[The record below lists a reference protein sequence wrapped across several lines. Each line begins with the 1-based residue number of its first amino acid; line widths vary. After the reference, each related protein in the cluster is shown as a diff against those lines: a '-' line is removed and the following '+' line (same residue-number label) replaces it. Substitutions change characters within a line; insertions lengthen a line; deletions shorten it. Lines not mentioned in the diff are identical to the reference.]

1 MRLIVGLG
9 NPGSEYALN
18 RHNVGFMAVDEIV
31 RRHNFAPYKQKFS
44 ALVSDGRLG
53 TEKVLIIKPQ
63 TFMNLSGQ
71 AVGEAMR
78 FYKLEADDVI
88 VLYDEIDLAPAKFRV
103 KFGGGVA
110 GHNGLKS
117 LTQHIGNEYHR
128 VRIGVGRPVQ
138 KNQVAHYVL
147 GNFAKADKEWLLPLL
162 ESMADAAPKLTLDKL
177 TDFKAAVEQ
186 KLAKRAANEDIN
198 EQPKQAVTKADKP
211 PKAPQKAKIVKLG
224 NPFAALKELKN
235 KFTK

>member
-9 NPGSEYALN
+9 NPGSEYAQN

-31 RRHNFAPYKQKFS
+31 RRHSFAPYKQKFN
-44 ALVSDGRLG
+44 ALISDGRLG
-53 TEKVLIIKPQ
+53 TEKVLVMKPQ

-78 FYKLEADDVI
+78 FYKLEADDVV

-117 LTQHIGNEYHR
+117 LSQHIGNDYHR
-128 VRIGVGRPVQ
+128 VRIGVGRPAQ
-138 KNQVAHYVL
+138 KSQVANYVL
-147 GNFAKADKEWLLPLL
+147 GNFGKADLDWLVPLL
-162 ESMADAAPKLTLDKL
+162 DSMADAAPKLVLEKL
-177 TDFKAAVEQ
+177 NEFKVAVEQ
-186 KLAKRAANEDIN
+186 KLAKTAPLE
-198 EQPKQAVTKADKP
+198 EDKP
-211 PKAPQKAKIVKLG
+211 EIVVKKKTENRPPKTVKLG
-224 NPFAALKELKN
+224 NPFAALKKLKD
-235 KFTK
+235 KLGD

>member
-9 NPGSEYALN
+9 NPGSEYAQN

-31 RRHNFAPYKQKFS
+31 RRHNFAPYKQKFN
-44 ALVSDGRLG
+44 ALISDGRLG
-53 TEKVLIIKPQ
+53 TEKVLIMKPQ

-78 FYKLEADDVI
+78 FYKLEADDVV
-88 VLYDEIDLAPAKFRV
+88 VLYDEIDLVPSKFRV

-117 LTQHIGNEYHR
+117 MSQHIGNDYHR
-128 VRIGVGRPVQ
+128 VRIGVGRPAQ

-147 GNFAKADKEWLLPLL
+147 GNFGKADLDWLVPLL
-162 ESMADAAPKLTLDKL
+162 DSIADAAPKLVLEKL
-177 TDFKAAVEQ
+177 NDFKVAVEQ
-186 KLAKRAANEDIN
+186 KLAKGAPLE
-198 EQPKQAVTKADKP
+198 EDKP
-211 PKAPQKAKIVKLG
+211 KPVVVKKPTKPRAPKTVKLG
-224 NPFAALKELKN
+224 NPFAALKKLKD
-235 KFTK
+235 KLGD

>member
-9 NPGSEYALN
+9 NPGSEYAQN

-31 RRHNFAPYKQKFS
+31 RRHSFAPYKQKFN
-44 ALVSDGRLG
+44 ALISDGRLG
-53 TEKVLIIKPQ
+53 TEKVLVMKPQ

-71 AVGEAMR
+71 SVGEAMR
-78 FYKLEADDVI
+78 FYKLTAADVI

-117 LTQHIGNEYHR
+117 MTQHIGNDYHR

-138 KNQVAHYVL
+138 KSQVANYVL
-147 GNFAKADKEWLLPLL
+147 GNFSKADQDWLVPLL
-162 ESMADAAPKLTLDKL
+162 DSMADAAPKLALETLNE
-177 TDFKAAVEQ
+177 FKVAVEQ
-186 KLAKRAANEDIN
+186 KLAKTTPLE
-198 EQPKQAVTKADKP
+198 EDKP
-211 PKAPQKAKIVKLG
+211 KPVAAKKLTEPRPPKTVKLG
-224 NPFAALKELKN
+224 NPFAALKKLKD
-235 KFTK
+235 KL

>member
-44 ALVSDGRLG
+44 ALIAEGRLG

-117 LTQHIGNEYHR
+117 MTQHIGNDYHR

-138 KNQVAHYVL
+138 KNQVANYVL
-147 GNFAKADKEWLLPLL
+147 GNFGKSDKQWLVPLL
-162 ESMADAAPKLTLDKL
+162 ESMADAAPMLTLEKL
-177 TDFKAAVEQ
+177 SDFKAAVEQ
-186 KLAKRAANEDIN
+186 KLAKLAPIEDVG
-198 EQPKQAVTKADKP
+198 QKLKQTENKP
-211 PKAPQKAKIVKLG
+211 DRKHVEPQKAKTVKLG
-224 NPFAALKELKN
+224 NPFAALKELKD

>member
-9 NPGSEYALN
+9 NPGSEYAQN

-31 RRHNFAPYKQKFS
+31 RRHNFAAYKQKFN
-44 ALVSDGRLG
+44 ALISDGRLG
-53 TEKVLIIKPQ
+53 TEKVLIMKPQ

-78 FYKLEADDVI
+78 FYKLEADDVV
-88 VLYDEIDLAPAKFRV
+88 VLYDEIDLAPAKFRI

-117 LTQHIGNEYHR
+117 MSQHIGNDYHR

-138 KNQVAHYVL
+138 KNQVANYVL
-147 GNFAKADKEWLLPLL
+147 GNFGKADLDWLVPLL
-162 ESMADAAPKLTLDKL
+162 DSIADAAPKLTLEKL
-177 TDFKAAVEQ
+177 NDFKVAVEQ
-186 KLAKRAANEDIN
+186 KLAKTAPLE
-198 EQPKQAVTKADKP
+198 EDKP
-211 PKAPQKAKIVKLG
+211 KPVAAKKK
-224 NPFAALKELKN
+224 P
-235 KFTK
+235 

>member
-31 RRHNFAPYKQKFS
+31 RRHNFTPYKQKFN
-44 ALVSDGRLG
+44 ALISEGRLG

-117 LTQHIGNEYHR
+117 MTQHIGNDYHR

-138 KNQVAHYVL
+138 KNQVANYVL
-147 GNFAKADKEWLLPLL
+147 GNFGKADREWLVPLL
-162 ESMADAAPKLTLDKL
+162 ESMADAAPKLTDEKL
-177 TDFKAAVEQ
+177 QNFKAAVEQ
-186 KLAKRAANEDIN
+186 KLAKLEPLIDIT
-198 EQPKQAVTKADKP
+198 EKPKKADKKVAKQP
-211 PKAPQKAKIVKLG
+211 NEPQKAKTVKLG
-224 NPFAALKELKN
+224 NPFAALIDLKN

>member
-9 NPGSEYALN
+9 NPGSEYVQN

-31 RRHNFAPYKQKFS
+31 RRHNFAPYKQKFN
-44 ALVSDGRLG
+44 ALISDGRLG
-53 TEKVLIIKPQ
+53 TEKVLVMKPQ

-78 FYKLEADDVI
+78 FYKLEAEDVI
-88 VLYDEIDLAPAKFRV
+88 VIYDEIDLAPAKFRV

-117 LTQHIGNEYHR
+117 MSQHIGNDYHR

-138 KNQVAHYVL
+138 KNQVANYVL
-147 GNFAKADKEWLLPLL
+147 GNFAKSDLEWLVPLL
-162 ESMADAAPKLTLDKL
+162 DSIADAAPKLALEKL
-177 TDFKAAVEQ
+177 NDFKVAVEQ
-186 KLAKRAANEDIN
+186 KLAKTAPLEEDEPKPVEKKPTVN
-198 EQPKQAVTKADKP
+198 RQPKT
-211 PKAPQKAKIVKLG
+211 VKLG
-224 NPFAALKELKN
+224 NPFAALKKLKD
-235 KFTK
+235 KLGD

>member
-9 NPGSEYALN
+9 NPGSEYAQN

-31 RRHNFAPYKQKFS
+31 RRHNFAPYKQKFN

-53 TEKVLIIKPQ
+53 TEKVLVIKPM

-78 FYKLEADDVI
+78 FYKLDGQDVV

-117 LTQHIGNEYHR
+117 LTQHIGNDYHR

-138 KNQVAHYVL
+138 KNQVANYVL
-147 GNFAKADKEWLLPLL
+147 GNFAKADLDWLVPLL
-162 ESMADAAPKLTLDKL
+162 GGIADAAPKLTLEKL
-177 TDFKAAVEQ
+177 NEFKAAVEQ
-186 KLAKRAANEDIN
+186 ILAKQRPQEDD
-198 EQPKQAVTKADKP
+198 EPKPVEKKSTV
-211 PKAPQKAKIVKLG
+211 PKAPRTPKAVKLG
-224 NPFAALKELKN
+224 NPFAALKKLKD
-235 KFTK
+235 KL

>member
-9 NPGSEYALN
+9 NPGSEYAQN

-31 RRHNFAPYKQKFS
+31 RRHNFAAYKQKFN
-44 ALVSDGRLG
+44 ALISDGRLG
-53 TEKVLIIKPQ
+53 TEKVLIMKPQ

-78 FYKLEADDVI
+78 FYKLEADDVV
-88 VLYDEIDLAPAKFRV
+88 VLYDEIDLAPAKFRI

-117 LTQHIGNEYHR
+117 MSQHIGNDYHR

-138 KNQVAHYVL
+138 KNQVANYVL
-147 GNFAKADKEWLLPLL
+147 GNFGKADLDWLVPLL
-162 ESMADAAPKLTLDKL
+162 DSIADAAPKLTLEKL
-177 TDFKAAVEQ
+177 NDFKVAVEQ
-186 KLAKRAANEDIN
+186 KLAKTAPLE
-198 EQPKQAVTKADKP
+198 EDKP
-211 PKAPQKAKIVKLG
+211 KPVAAKKKPTEPRTPKTVKLG
-224 NPFAALKELKN
+224 NPFAALKKLKD
-235 KFTK
+235 KLGD

>member
-9 NPGSEYALN
+9 NPGLEYALN

-44 ALVSDGRLG
+44 ALISEGRLG
-53 TEKVLIIKPQ
+53 TGKVLIIKPQ

-71 AVGEAMR
+71 SVGEAMR
-78 FYKLEADDVI
+78 FYKLDAEDVI

-103 KFGGGVA
+103 KFSGGVA

-117 LTQHIGNEYHR
+117 LTQHIGNDYHR

-138 KNQVAHYVL
+138 KNQVANYVL
-147 GNFAKADKEWLLPLL
+147 GNFAKADKDWLVPMLQA
-162 ESMADAAPKLTLDKL
+162 MADAAPKLMHEKL
-177 TDFKAAVEQ
+177 NEFKVAVEQ
-186 KLAKRAANEDIN
+186 ILAKNVSEPVKTEVKPKAVKPAVNEKSKTVKLAS
-198 EQPKQAVTKADKP
+198 
-211 PKAPQKAKIVKLG
+211 
-224 NPFAALKELKN
+224 PFAALKNLKD